1 MNTIITLINKY
12 EAGNYGENALRT
24 ALRDQSANALREA
37 CRIKFGDHP
46 DGTTWVASARK
57 EAMVDALVSGL
68 NHGNIT
74 PAPGVQPVGSDPAEL
89 LFAGLRG
96 LMGQQP
102 ASIDRDA
109 VVAIV
114 QEQLASLPSRT
125 VEVVIPDRPT
135 VDVGRQHPNFDTLV
149 KALAL
154 GTVALV
160 GPAGSGKTSA
170 ARAAAKA
177 YGQAFTAISVGAQT
191 SASDIFGFVD
201 ANGQHRKDTVARAIT
216 EGHVLLLD
224 EYDTCHP
231 GVSKQ
236 MNGILDSDTSV
247 VEFPH
252 GKVEKHPDFRV
263 VVAMNTTGRGASR
276 EYVGGRQQDASTLD
290 RMFWIDWSYDLDFE
304 RELTLAQGASA
315 EDATDWIE
323 TIEKLR
329 DRAAETGLRVTIG
342 TRAKIRGARALA
354 AGFSKGEA
362 LDLVLLSALGADER
376 ASLKAA
382 L

>member
-1 MNTIITLINKY
+1 MNAIINLINKY
-12 EAGNYGENALRT
+12 EAGSYGETSLRAALQEHS
-24 ALRDQSANALREA
+24 ANSLRDA
-37 CRIKFGDHP
+37 CRAKFADHP

-57 EAMVDALVSGL
+57 DAMIESLVTGL
-68 NHGNIT
+68 NHGNT
-74 PAPGVQPVGSDPAEL
+74 LPAPGVQPVGSDHTEQL
-89 LFAGLRG
+89 LAGLRG

-114 QEQLASLPSRT
+114 QEQLASLPART
-125 VEVVIPDRPT
+125 IEVSIPDRPT
-135 VDVGRQHPNFDTLV
+135 VDVGRQHPNFDKLV
-149 KALAL
+149 KSLAL

-236 MNGILDSDTSV
+236 MNGILDSDTTV

-252 GKVEKHPDFRV
+252 GKVEKHPEFRV

-290 RMFWIDWSYDLDFE
+290 RMFWIDWSYDTAFE
-304 RELTLAQGASA
+304 RELTLAQGASTEA
-315 EDATDWIE
+315 ATDWIE
-323 TIEKLR
+323 TIDKLR
-329 DRAAETGLRVTIG
+329 DRAVETGLRVTIG

-354 AGFSKGEA
+354 AGFSKDEA

-376 ASLKAA
+376 TSLKAA